1 MKLWLIIIILEKIV
15 SYLFIIIYH
24 ASNLIILFLDDLTVI
39 MKVIRVKPLHLAM
52 MPC

>member
-15 SYLFIIIYH
+15 SYH

-39 MKVIRVKPLHLAM
+39 MKVIRVKPSHLAM